1 MTDLSINLLVLKVK
15 DIEHTVQFYT
25 ALGIQ
30 FQTEQHGA
38 GPVHYSALLGNTVV
52 EIYPAKSQEDVSTN
66 IRLGF
71 HVQHLA
77 EVMDK
82 LKICHV
88 QVKTEPKQTAWGFR
102 AVIINNDGHVIELVE
117 QA

>member
-1 MTDLSINLLVLKVK
+1 MLTLLILKVK

-38 GPVHYSALLGNTVV
+38 GPVHYSALLGNTVLEV
-52 EIYPAKSQEDVSTN
+52 YPARSEEDVTTN
-66 IRLGF
+66 MRLGF
-71 HVQHLA
+71 IVQCLT
-77 EVMDK
+77 ETIK
-82 LKICHV
+82 LLKNLNV
-88 QVKTEPKQTAWGFR
+88 QIKAEPKQTAWGFR

-117 QA
+117 ET